1 MWQNQISKPNLLAM
15 RAVTIVPKQNESV
28 LEMYFDKKYYETLT
42 KTNKEALDPFHVWIK
57 GIQ

>member
-28 LEMYFDKKYYETLT
+28 LEMYFDKNIRK
-42 KTNKEALDPFHVWIK
+42 H
-57 GIQ
+57 